1 MQAQI
6 PPRERLIIAAARL
19 MREKGYEAM
28 SMRAV
33 VAQAE
38 APWGS
43 LQHYFP
49 GGKRQL
55 ALEAVEFTDHQVRGV
70 IRACMRAAGT
80 PQKGLRSF
88 FDFALSTLEDGDFRL
103 GCPIAAVALDASA
116 GDEEIAAACREAIRV
131 WQELIAEGLRA
142 RGVPAPRARELG
154 AGTVAIYEGAL
165 IMSRLE
171 RDLGPMRT
179 AADLIISGLDGES
192 SHD

>member
-1 MQAQI
+1 MEAQL
-6 PPRERLIIAAARL
+6 PPRERLIVAAARL

-28 SMRAV
+28 SLRAV
-33 VAQAE
+33 VGQAG

-55 ALEAVEFTDHQVRGV
+55 ALEAVEFSDHQVRGV
-70 IRACMRAAGT
+70 IRASMRGAAT
-80 PQKGLRSF
+80 PQKGLRRF
-88 FDFALSTLEDGDFRL
+88 FDVALSTLEDGDFRL

-116 GDEEIAAACREAIRV
+116 GDDQIATACRDAMRA

-142 RGVPAPRARELG
+142 RGIPAPRARELG

-179 AADLIISGLDGES
+179 AADLIISGLDREPQ
-192 SHD
+192 HD